1 MGRPP
6 NPKTDEEWQAAVDGA
21 DACLWLDS
29 ARQYGLVTGGPTVKV
44 RRCEEIL
51 KKGRARGIRPS
62 PGNVVRV
69 VAAINAERRD
79 DAPPQ

>member
-6 NPKTDEEWQAAVDGA
+6 NPKTDEQWQEAVDGA

-29 ARQYGLVTGGPTVKV
+29 ARQYGLVSGGPKVRV

-51 KKGRARGIRPS
+51 EQGRRRGVYPR
-62 PGNVVRV
+62 PGNVERF
-69 VAAINAERRD
+69 VAALNSD
-79 DAPPQ
+79 PPAD